1 MTEILYTVI
10 QAIVQGLS
18 EFLPISSSGHLSLVS
33 HLFGYSEDSTML
45 MVVLHLGTLFAVF
58 IAFWDTIWLLIK
70 EFFSLIKDVFTGK
83 FKWKGMNPE
92 RRMIF
97 MLIVACLPLV
107 PVYIFLGDFFTSIS
121 EDNDILI
128 EGFCFL
134 YTALILF
141 FSTKCIKGS
150 KTKGDMNSKDALTI
164 GLFQCVAL
172 FPGVSRSGS
181 TISSGLFCGLTRET
195 AVSFS
200 FILGIP
206 PILAGAAV
214 EFKDTLSTTANIN
227 WLAYG
232 IGFIIAAVVGFLA
245 IKMVQWLIK
254 SDKFIIF
261 SVYTFILGIAVVAIA
276 IIEKL
281 NGVENIIQLFK

>member
-1 MTEILYTVI
+1 MKEIIYTVI
-10 QAIVQGLS
+10 QAVVQGLS
-18 EFLPISSSGHLSLVS
+18 EFLPISSSGHISLVS
-33 HLFGYSEDSTML
+33 HLFGYSESSTML

-58 IAFWDTIWLLIK
+58 IAFRDIIWALIK
-70 EFFSLIKDVFTGK
+70 EFFVMIKDIFTGK
-83 FKWKGMNPE
+83 FKWKTMNPQ
-92 RRMIF
+92 RRMIM
-97 MLIVACLPLV
+97 MLIVACIPLV
-107 PVYIFLGDFFTSIS
+107 PVYILLGDFFTGIS

-141 FSTKCIKGS
+141 LSTRCVKGS
-150 KTKGDMNSKDALTI
+150 KTAGDMNAKDALTVGI
-164 GLFQCVAL
+164 FQCVAL

-181 TISSGLFCGLTRET
+181 TISSGLFCGLSRET

-214 EFKDTLSTTANIN
+214 EFKDTLSSAADIN
-227 WLAYG
+227 WLAYI

-245 IKMVQWLIK
+245 IKLVQWLVK

-261 SVYTFILGIAVVAIA
+261 SIYTLILGIAVIAIA
-276 IIEKL
+276 VIEKV
-281 NGVENIIQLFK
+281 NGVENILQLFA

>member
-1 MTEILYTVI
+1 MKEIIYTVI
-10 QAIVQGLS
+10 QAVVQGLS
-18 EFLPISSSGHLSLVS
+18 EFLPISSSGHISIVS
-33 HLFGYSEDSTML
+33 HLFGYSESSTML

-58 IAFWDTIWLLIK
+58 IAFRDIIWALIK
-70 EFFSLIKDVFTGK
+70 EFFVMIKDIFTGK
-83 FKWKGMNPE
+83 FKWKTMNPQ
-92 RRMIF
+92 RRMIM
-97 MLIVACLPLV
+97 MLIVACIPLV
-107 PVYIFLGDFFTSIS
+107 PVYILLGDFFTGIS

-141 FSTKCIKGS
+141 LSTRCIKGS
-150 KTKGDMNSKDALTI
+150 KTAGDMNAKDALTVGI
-164 GLFQCVAL
+164 FQCVAL

-181 TISSGLFCGLTRET
+181 TISSGLFCGLSRET

-214 EFKDTLSTTANIN
+214 EFKDTISSTADIN
-227 WLAYG
+227 WLAYI

-245 IKMVQWLIK
+245 IKLVQWLVK

-261 SVYTFILGIAVVAIA
+261 SIYTLILGIAVIAIA
-276 IIEKL
+276 VIEKV
-281 NGVENIIQLFK
+281 NGVENILQLFA

>member
-1 MTEILYTVI
+1 MKEIIYTVI
-10 QAIVQGLS
+10 QAVVQGLS
-18 EFLPISSSGHLSLVS
+18 EFLPISSSGHISLVS
-33 HLFGYSEDSTML
+33 HLFGYSESSTML

-58 IAFWDTIWLLIK
+58 IAFRDIIWALIK
-70 EFFSLIKDVFTGK
+70 EFFVMIKDIFTGK
-83 FKWKGMNPE
+83 FKWKTMNPQ
-92 RRMIF
+92 RRMIM
-97 MLIVACLPLV
+97 MLIVACIPLV
-107 PVYIFLGDFFTSIS
+107 PVYILLGDFFTGIS

-141 FSTKCIKGS
+141 LSTRCVKGS
-150 KTKGDMNSKDALTI
+150 KTAGDMNAKDALTVGI
-164 GLFQCVAL
+164 FQCVAL

-181 TISSGLFCGLTRET
+181 TISSGLFCGLSRET

-214 EFKDTLSTTANIN
+214 EFKDTLSSAADIN
-227 WLAYG
+227 WLAYI

-245 IKMVQWLIK
+245 IKLVQWLVK

-261 SVYTFILGIAVVAIA
+261 SIYTLILGIAVIAIA
-276 IIEKL
+276 VIEKV
-281 NGVENIIQLFK
+281 NGVENIIQLFA

>member
-1 MTEILYTVI
+1 MKEIIYTVI
-10 QAIVQGLS
+10 QAVVQGLS
-18 EFLPISSSGHLSLVS
+18 EFLPISSSGHISIVS
-33 HLFGYSEDSTML
+33 HLFGYSESSTML

-58 IAFWDTIWLLIK
+58 IAFRDIIWALIK
-70 EFFSLIKDVFTGK
+70 EFFVMIKDIFTGK
-83 FKWKGMNPE
+83 FKWKTMNPQ
-92 RRMIF
+92 RRMIM
-97 MLIVACLPLV
+97 MLIVACIPLV
-107 PVYIFLGDFFTSIS
+107 PVYIFLGDFFTGIS

-141 FSTKCIKGS
+141 LSTRCIKGS
-150 KTKGDMNSKDALTI
+150 KTAGDMNAKDALTVGI
-164 GLFQCVAL
+164 FQCVAL

-181 TISSGLFCGLTRET
+181 TISSGLFCGLSRET

-214 EFKDTLSTTANIN
+214 EFKDTISSTADIN
-227 WLAYG
+227 WLAYI

-245 IKMVQWLIK
+245 IKLVQWLVK

-261 SVYTFILGIAVVAIA
+261 SIYTLILGIAVIAIA
-276 IIEKL
+276 VIEKV
-281 NGVENIIQLFK
+281 NGVENILQLFA

>member
-1 MTEILYTVI
+1 MKEIIYTVI
-10 QAIVQGLS
+10 QAVVQGLS
-18 EFLPISSSGHLSLVS
+18 EFLPISSSGHISIVS
-33 HLFGYSEDSTML
+33 HLFGYSESSTML

-58 IAFWDTIWLLIK
+58 IAFRDIIWALIK
-70 EFFSLIKDVFTGK
+70 EFFVMIKDIFTGK
-83 FKWKGMNPE
+83 FKWKTMNPQ
-92 RRMIF
+92 RRMIM
-97 MLIVACLPLV
+97 MLIVACIPLV
-107 PVYIFLGDFFTSIS
+107 PVYILLGDFFTGIS

-141 FSTKCIKGS
+141 LSTRCVKGS
-150 KTKGDMNSKDALTI
+150 KTAGDMNAKDALTVGI
-164 GLFQCVAL
+164 FQCVAL

-181 TISSGLFCGLTRET
+181 TISSGLFCGLSRET

-214 EFKDTLSTTANIN
+214 EFKDTISSTADIN
-227 WLAYG
+227 WLAYI

-245 IKMVQWLIK
+245 IKLVQWLVK

-261 SVYTFILGIAVVAIA
+261 SIYTLILGIAVIAIA
-276 IIEKL
+276 VIEKV
-281 NGVENIIQLFK
+281 NGVENILQLFA

>member
-1 MTEILYTVI
+1 MKEIIYTVI
-10 QAIVQGLS
+10 QAVVQGLS
-18 EFLPISSSGHLSLVS
+18 EFLPISSSGHISIVS
-33 HLFGYSEDSTML
+33 HLFGYSESSTML

-58 IAFWDTIWLLIK
+58 IAFRDIIWALIK
-70 EFFSLIKDVFTGK
+70 EFFVMIKDIFTGK
-83 FKWKGMNPE
+83 FKWKTMNPQ
-92 RRMIF
+92 RRMIM

-107 PVYIFLGDFFTSIS
+107 PVYILLGDFFTGIS

-141 FSTKCIKGS
+141 LSTRCVKGS
-150 KTKGDMNSKDALTI
+150 KTAGDMNAKDALTVGI
-164 GLFQCVAL
+164 FQCVAL

-181 TISSGLFCGLTRET
+181 TISSGLFCGLSRET

-214 EFKDTLSTTANIN
+214 EFKDTISSTADIN
-227 WLAYG
+227 WLAYI

-245 IKMVQWLIK
+245 IKLVQWLVK

-261 SVYTFILGIAVVAIA
+261 SIYTLILGIAVIAIA
-276 IIEKL
+276 VIEKV
-281 NGVENIIQLFK
+281 NGVENILQLFA